1 MINGGYAET
10 RQRAKLKELDKEMGL
25 TREED
30 LDWLDDYY
38 EQVKE
43 EKENRDDAER

>member
-1 MINGGYAET
+1 
-10 RQRAKLKELDKEMGL
+10 MGL
-25 TREED
+25 TSEED